1 MKKLMATKATD
12 LTVGQSF
19 QYMALLFVFIYAP
32 LWAVYWIYNKV
43 EEWKTEKTRKEL
55 DERFEESMKRLTE

>member
-43 EEWKTEKTRKEL
+43 EEWKTEESKIRIRNPLVYEV
-55 DERFEESMKRLTE
+55 DSEE

>member
-19 QYMALLFVFIYAP
+19 QYLALLFAFIYAP
-32 LWAVYWIYNKV
+32 LCAVCWIYTKV
-43 EEWKTEKTRKEL
+43 EEWKTEKSKICIRNPLVYEV
-55 DERFEESMKRLTE
+55 DSEE